1 MRRARDVAVLAAV
14 SARGEGLARWRQ
26 GKAGY
31 RLTEA
36 RLGCGLSASAASGGG
51 YKTASGDTRAGAWLA
66 KTAAWQGL
74 VHGKVVAS
82 GKAGQVR
89 VEASWCARPQPL

>member
-14 SARGEGLARWRQ
+14 SARGEGLARWRR

-36 RLGCGLSASAASGGG
+36 RLGCGLSASTASGGG
-51 YKTASGDTRAGAWLA
+51 YKAASGDTRVALQRQPRWLC
-66 KTAAWQGL
+66 TARLGC
-74 VHGKVVAS
+74 G
-82 GKAGQVR
+82 
-89 VEASWCARPQPL
+89 EARQN

>member
-14 SARGEGLARWRQ
+14 SARGEGLARWWR

-36 RLGCGLSASAASGGG
+36 RLGCGLSASTASGRG
-51 YKTASGDTRAGAWLA
+51 YKTASGDTRASAWLA
-66 KTAAWQGL
+66 NTAAWQGM

-82 GKAGQVR
+82 GKAG
-89 VEASWCARPQPL
+89 

>member
-1 MRRARDVAVLAAV
+1 MRRARDVAVLAVV
-14 SARGEGLARWRQ
+14 SVRSEGLARWWR
-26 GKAGY
+26 GKARY

-36 RLGCGLSASAASGGG
+36 RLSYGLSASTASGGG

-82 GKAGQVR
+82 GKAG
-89 VEASWCARPQPL
+89 